1 MDTNVKTK
9 KKRGLKSIFA
19 LCPRRHIVLLSA
31 LAVIGLYYIL
41 RVNSAVMNFLCDN
54 LVYPYHRTAA
64 RIFGILPFSV
74 MELIYTI
81 IGIFSMIMIVRCGIL
96 IMRTDSRYKHLYR
109 TVISLVCV
117 GTTFFAAYCLLWS
130 TTYYADSFSQKSGI
144 EALPV
149 SAQELEA
156 VTAFFIDVAN
166 EYAPQVKRDSNG
178 IFHEDENKL
187 FDQAV
192 SLYDSA
198 IAEFPHL
205 EGASVRPKK
214 MVYSLLMSNMN
225 FTGVF
230 FPITGEANLNVHSPQ
245 SFLPATLAHEIAHQR
260 GVAAEDEANFVAVMA
275 CLKSEDPAFVYS
287 AALLAYI
294 HLGNALHSA
303 DYEAW
308 ENLYY
313 QIDDAVQMDLREN
326 NEYWAGFETKT
337 AEISERVYS
346 GFLLNNGQELG
357 IKSYGACVDLLVA
370 YYYDSV
376 K

>member
-1 MDTNVKTK
+1 
-9 KKRGLKSIFA
+9 
-19 LCPRRHIVLLSA
+19 
-31 LAVIGLYYIL
+31 
-41 RVNSAVMNFLCDN
+41 
-54 LVYPYHRTAA
+54 
-64 RIFGILPFSV
+64 
-74 MELIYTI
+74 
-81 IGIFSMIMIVRCGIL
+81 
-96 IMRTDSRYKHLYR
+96 
-109 TVISLVCV
+109 
-117 GTTFFAAYCLLWS
+117 
-130 TTYYADSFSQKSGI
+130 
-144 EALPV
+144 
-149 SAQELEA
+149 
-156 VTAFFIDVAN
+156 
-166 EYAPQVKRDSNG
+166 
-178 IFHEDENKL
+178 
-187 FDQAV
+187 
-192 SLYDSA
+192 
-198 IAEFPHL
+198 
-205 EGASVRPKK
+205 

-230 FPITGEANLNVHSPQ
+230 FPITGEANLNVHCPQ

-275 CLKSEDPAFVYS
+275 CLKSEDPAFIYS

-326 NEYWAGFETKT
+326 NEYWARFETKT

-346 GFLLNNGQELG
+346 GFLMNNGQELG

-370 YYYDSV
+370 YYYDSA